1 MRLKKAKCKALH
13 LGQGNP
19 RCDYGLREELIE
31 ISPEKDL
38 WVLMDEKLVMIQQCA
53 LATQKA
59 NGIQGC
65 INRGV
70 AAGRGR

>member
-19 RCDYGLREELIE
+19 RCDYGLREELLE
-31 ISPEKDL
+31 INPEKDL
-38 WVLMDEKLVMIQQCA
+38 RVLEDKKLIVIQQCA

-65 INRGV
+65 VNRGV